1 MENKTLIG
9 KENYLFL
16 INDASNEIE
25 KHCVNNL
32 SGNIN
37 IINNYKKY
45 NNYYLIVYPDKSYI
59 YNRYLPDNYK
69 ALYRPIFNY
78 YKTELNEKI
87 LDCYEILKNEDNIY
101 YKTDTHINLKGNCL
115 VFNYFSDFVKKIN
128 INIPHVDINKLQ
140 YKYVSNLTELMFG
153 IGDLTWQQNLGNQI
167 LENTSDHYYYDN
179 HDEFIYNR
187 TTINDELNL
196 QFLILENNSL
206 LNKTDINM
214 KKIIDWNILSTY
226 ILYRKNDIYNNNLKI
241 IIFYDSFL
249 INIIHLLLNLFREI
263 YFIKDVFNEKYI
275 NIINPDYIFEFRV
288 ERFLF

>member
-1 MENKTLIG
+1 MNNKTLIG
-9 KENYLFL
+9 RENYLFL
-16 INDASNEIE
+16 INDGSNEIE

-59 YNRYLPDNYK
+59 YNYYLPDNYK
-69 ALYRPIFNY
+69 AVYRPIFNH
-78 YKTELNEKI
+78 YKIELNERI

-101 YKTDTHINLKGNCL
+101 YKTDTHINLKGNYL

-128 INIPHVDINKLQ
+128 INIPKVDINKLE
-140 YKYVSNLTELMFG
+140 YKYVSNLTELMLG

-167 LENTSDHYYYDN
+167 LENTSDHYYYHN
-179 HDEFIYNR
+179 NDEFIYNK
-187 TTINDELNL
+187 TIINDKLNL
-196 QFLILENNSL
+196 QFLILENNIL

-214 KKIIDWNILSTY
+214 KKIIDWNILSDY

-263 YFIKDVFNEKYI
+263 YFIKDIFNEKYI